1 MKIALDLRRIKN
13 PGIGRYMKCLTEAM
27 IEIAP
32 EHQYLL
38 ILPPGEEDAITCR
51 THGVEKISP
60 ALKYYSLREQFALP
74 GILRRH
80 KVDLLHSPHF
90 NLPLRRVCPA
100 VVTIHDVIY
109 LACKEDLPSP
119 VGRLYYRAMMA
130 ASVKRADRIITDSE
144 YSKRDI
150 QRFFSVAD
158 SRMDVI
164 YPGVDQIIRKSIDSV
179 KLRQVLEQYGIV
191 SPYLIY
197 TGIYKLRKNHS
208 GLLLSF
214 RVFLDSFK
222 KDQTSSHC
230 STYNNDSVDAYAGAN
245 GTVAND
251 PADGRNSSVANL
263 PAGIP
268 APENITAGTISKKLP
283 EIQLVIAGPM
293 QEGEQQLRDLARK
306 LGIAD
311 RVVFTSFVPDA
322 DLAALYSGASVYA
335 CPSLYE
341 GFGFTVLEA
350 MACGIPVV
358 CSKETSLPEVA
369 GAAALYADARNP
381 NEFGQALYQ
390 AFRDQ
395 GLRSMLVSK
404 GVNNLQRFQWKHAAA
419 QTLAVYEKA
428 VGKIREKVLA

>member
-1 MKIALDLRRIKN
+1 MKIAFDLRRIKN

-27 IEIAP
+27 IEITP

-38 ILPPGEEDAITCR
+38 ILPPGEEDAVTCR
-51 THGVEKISP
+51 TRDVEKISP
-60 ALKYYSLREQFALP
+60 PLKYYSLREQFALP

-119 VGRLYYRAMMA
+119 MGRLYYRAMMGA
-130 ASVKRADRIITDSE
+130 AVKRADRIITDSE

-150 QRFFSVAD
+150 QRFFSVED
-158 SRMDVI
+158 SRIDVI
-164 YPGVDQIIRKSIDSV
+164 YPGVDQTIRKSIDSV
-179 KLRQVLEQYGIV
+179 KLREVLGCYGIV

-208 GLLLSF
+208 GLLRSF
-214 RVFLDSFK
+214 RVFLDSFE
-222 KDQTSSHC
+222 KDQTSTH
-230 STYNNDSVDAYAGAN
+230 NKDSEANYVGATN
-245 GTVAND
+245 GPTV
-251 PADGRNSSVANL
+251 
-263 PAGIP
+263 
-268 APENITAGTISKKLP
+268 
-283 EIQLVIAGPM
+283 QLVIAGPM
-293 QEGEQQLRDLARK
+293 QEGEEQLRNLALQ

-311 RVVFTSFVPDA
+311 RVVFTGFVPDA
-322 DLAALYSGASVYA
+322 DLATLYSGASVYA

-369 GAAALYADARNP
+369 GSAALYADARSP
-381 NEFGQALYQ
+381 QEFGRALYQ
-390 AFRDQ
+390 AYRDQ
-395 GLRSMLVSK
+395 GLRSMLISK
-404 GVNNLQRFQWKHAAA
+404 GTGNLQRFQWKHAAA

-428 VGKIREKVLA
+428 VGQTREKVLA